1 MSNPTLAFDDS
12 PGILMTGGTGLLGRY
27 LLRDLALANRP
38 VAVIVRRTRNQTA
51 VSRVE
56 SLFRTWETRL
66 GLELPRPVVLEG
78 DLTQPQLGLLPEQI
92 DWIKQNC
99 DSVLHN
105 AASLTFVSGSREGE
119 PWVTNVGG
127 TQNVLDVCQEANI
140 DQFHHV
146 STAYVCGRRQ
156 GTVLETELNE
166 GQELSND
173 YELSKIESEQL
184 VRNASFLRQVTVYRP
199 GIIVGDSESGLTTTF
214 HGFYATLRLVH
225 TIRKSAESNH
235 FETGETSARLNLNGD
250 ERKNLIPVDWVSEA
264 ITRIIGSP
272 EHHGQTYHLTSD
284 SPVTSKMIL
293 DVVDATCGLNGTAR
307 FVGASSKL
315 ENPTELER
323 LFYENMRVYEAYWRN
338 DPVFDTSNTRR
349 ALPELPCPV
358 IDEDRL
364 MMLAKS
370 AIDLDFRWKD
380 VPVPDSD
387 QVLGSSH

>member
-1 MSNPTLAFDDS
+1 MSNPALAFDFT
-12 PGILMTGGTGLLGRY
+12 PGILLTGGTGLLGRY

-51 VSRVE
+51 ASRVE

-184 VRNASFLRQVTVYRP
+184 VRNAGFLRQVTVYRP

-225 TIRKSAESNH
+225 TIRKSTESDH
-235 FETGETSARLNLNGD
+235 FATGETSARLNLNGD

-264 ITRIIGSP
+264 ITRIVGSP
-272 EHHGQTYHLTSD
+272 EHHGHTYHLTSD

-307 FVGASSKL
+307 FVGATTKL

-349 ALPELPCPV
+349 ALPDLPCPV

-370 AIDLDFRWKD
+370 AIDLDFRWRD
-380 VPVPDSD
+380 VP
-387 QVLGSSH
+387 

>member
-1 MSNPTLAFDDS
+1 MSNLPLAFEFS

-27 LLRDLALANRP
+27 LLRDLALADRP
-38 VAVIVRRTRNQTA
+38 VAVIVRRTRNQSA

-56 SLFRTWETRL
+56 SLFRTWEKRL
-66 GLELPRPVVLEG
+66 GQELPRPVVLEG
-78 DLTQPQLGLLPEQI
+78 DLTQPQMGLLPEQI

-105 AASLTFVSGSREGE
+105 AASLTFISGSREGE
-119 PWVTNVGG
+119 PWITNVGG
-127 TQNVLDVCQEANI
+127 TQNVLDVCREAEI
-140 DQFHHV
+140 EQFHHV

-173 YELSKIESEQL
+173 YELSKIEAEQL
-184 VRNASFLRQVTVYRP
+184 VRNADFLRNVTVYRP
-199 GIIVGDSESGLTTTF
+199 AIIVGDSESGLTTTF

-225 TIRKSAESNH
+225 TIRKSVDAEC
-235 FETGETSARLNLNGD
+235 FDPGKTCARLNLNGD
-250 ERKNLIPVDWVSEA
+250 ERKNLIPVNWVSEA
-264 ITRIIGSP
+264 ISRIVMSP
-272 EHHGQTYHLTSD
+272 EHHGKTYHLTSD
-284 SPVTSKMIL
+284 SPVTTRTIL
-293 DVVDATCGLNGTAR
+293 DVIDATCGLNGTAR
-307 FVGASSKL
+307 FVGASAKIDH
-315 ENPTELER
+315 PTELER

-338 DPVFDTSNTRR
+338 DPMFDTTNTRET
-349 ALPELPCPV
+349 LPDLPCPV

-364 MMLAKS
+364 MMLSKS

-380 VPVPDSD
+380 APVTDPN

>member
-1 MSNPTLAFDDS
+1 MSNLPLAFEFS
-12 PGILMTGGTGLLGRY
+12 PGLLMTGGTGLLGRY

-38 VAVIVRRTRNQTA
+38 VAVIVRRTRNQSA

-56 SLFRTWETRL
+56 SLFRTWEKRL
-66 GLELPRPVVLEG
+66 GQELPRPVVLEG
-78 DLTQPQLGLLPEQI
+78 DLTQPQMGLLPEQI

-105 AASLTFVSGSREGE
+105 AASLTFISGSREGE
-119 PWVTNVGG
+119 PWITNVGG
-127 TQNVLDVCQEANI
+127 TQNVLDVCREAEI
-140 DQFHHV
+140 EQFHHV

-173 YELSKIESEQL
+173 YELSKIEAEQL
-184 VRNASFLRQVTVYRP
+184 VRNADFLRNVTVYRP
-199 GIIVGDSESGLTTTF
+199 AIIVGDSESGLTTTF

-225 TIRKSAESNH
+225 TIRKSVDAEC
-235 FETGETSARLNLNGD
+235 FDPGKTCARLNLNGD
-250 ERKNLIPVDWVSEA
+250 ERKNLIPVNWVSEA
-264 ITRIIGSP
+264 ISRIVMSP
-272 EHHGQTYHLTSD
+272 EHHGKTYHLTSD
-284 SPVTSKMIL
+284 SPVTTRTIL
-293 DVVDATCGLNGTAR
+293 DVIDATCGLNGTAR
-307 FVGASSKL
+307 FVGASAKIDH
-315 ENPTELER
+315 PTELER

-338 DPVFDTSNTRR
+338 DPMFDTTNTRET
-349 ALPELPCPV
+349 LPDLPCPV

-364 MMLAKS
+364 MMLSKS

-380 VPVPDSD
+380 APVTDPN